1 MTMKAGCDKCERV
14 FWKLLEDEPCPWCE
28 VERLTVGLEQ
38 ATNLLQLALGRDET
52 QLARALD
59 VCHRDLQRLKAE
71 NYVITIT
78 EQQITSPSHND
89 DEYDVAAGGD
99 KC

>member
-1 MTMKAGCDKCERV
+1 MVSDCKHGTPDTV
-14 FWKLLEDEPCPWCE
+14 SCPWCE
-28 VERLTVGLEQ
+28 VE
-38 ATNLLQLALGRDET
+38 
-52 QLARALD
+52 
-59 VCHRDLQRLKAE
+59 RLKAE